1 MLRVLECNG
10 SSTATY
16 SKFTC
21 RPELALDDES
31 NVLVDV
37 PRRKSYGWWPA

>member
-1 MLRVLECNG
+1 MLGVLESNS
-10 SSTATY
+10 SSTTTY

-21 RPELALDDES
+21 RPGLVLDDES

-37 PRRKSYGWWPA
+37 PRSKSYGWWPA